1 MFVEVKS
8 KVRGKGDKIGE
19 ESQSLTS
26 DDCKSYLRKIKIV
39 KPGKLPSYCP
49 KFSTLFLV
57 YY

>member
-19 ESQSLTS
+19 ESQSVTS

-39 KPGKLPSYCP
+39 KRGKLPSYRP
-49 KFSTLFLV
+49 NFQHYF
-57 YY
+57 